1 MGPEGTP
8 GSGEGREH
16 YLRAGWRWFNRW
28 RKRYWKTRV
37 LILLIIFGPQLYEIL
52 TGRYEIVQL
61 VRIACKAIK
70 QPYEMSHPWYLA
82 RYYRAE
88 EVQRL
93 QTLLKLELDANR
105 DGAIGGPE
113 AERAREAGLDPAQL
127 RQPVLE
133 ADLTQLIAAARL
145 LQLVPESYTEQQVRQ
160 RAWDVA
166 AAESQRFFEPY
177 DRKIESLL
185 DARFR
190 LPDYAEWSTWR
201 RGLDYFM
208 ATVFWVFGSPS
219 EALTWVL
226 VCLLMPLAASLA
238 VPRGRRLVGLIVGCA
253 LAPVPVAVVGAVR
266 WSEGEVWV
274 YCLGFALL
282 TGTVGYMGGKAAAR
296 VKRRL
301 LAASRATLVS
311 GVVLLA
317 YGVWQCAYLLRVWRE
332 LGRNSPHPAS
342 AFRILRAHAPMW
354 AIVAGTVLAAV
365 GGVGLWMAMR
375 HERARAGPT

>member
-1 MGPEGTP
+1 METQATSSSRP
-8 GSGEGREH
+8 GWKGALRE
-16 YLRAGWRWFNRW
+16 AWPAFNRW

-37 LILLIIFGPQLYEIL
+37 LILLIIFGPQLYETL
-52 TGRYEIVQL
+52 SGQPLIVQL

-70 QPYEMSHPWYLA
+70 QTYEMSHPWYLA

-93 QTLLKLELDANR
+93 QTLLKLALDANR
-105 DGAIGGPE
+105 DGAISGPE

-127 RQPVLE
+127 VKPVLE

-160 RAWDVA
+160 RAWDAA

-177 DRKIESLL
+177 HRKIESLL

-190 LPDYAEWSTWR
+190 LPDYTRWETWKG
-201 RGLDYFM
+201 GLQQFVG
-208 ATVFWVFGSPS
+208 ALFWVLGSPS
-219 EALTWVL
+219 GALTWVL
-226 VCLLMPLAASLA
+226 VCLLIPLAASLA

-253 LAPVPVAVVGAVR
+253 LAPVPVAIVGAVR
-266 WSEGEVWV
+266 WSECEVWV
-274 YCLGFALL
+274 YCFGFALL
-282 TGTVGYMGGKAAAR
+282 TGTLGYMGGKAAAR
-296 VKRRL
+296 VRRRF

-311 GVVLLA
+311 GMVLLA
-317 YGVWQCAYLLRVWRE
+317 YGVWRCAYVLRVWRE
-332 LGRNSPHPAS
+332 FGRDSPYPAS
-342 AFRILRAHAPMW
+342 AFDIVRAYAPMS

-375 HERARAGPT
+375 RERARARTP